1 MQANFSL
8 LQKLSVKIFE
18 IWLSKKSYKEIFED
32 ITSFNT
38 QHIVFTPNPEILLKT
53 KTDREFRDLLNKA
66 TYLTADW
73 IGLYIAFQIND
84 SPLKSALTPSPSPL
98 EEKEVLLNRIL
109 LFLWNI
115 ILLPYY
121 FFNLFF
127 RRNCLYKKYGERI
140 CGSDLTWDL
149 VPFAEKNNIKI
160 TIIDPYF
167 PKDLA
172 KCKAQETF
180 REDLLK
186 KFPKLEFDFF
196 VYKPEEKNKIIE
208 QIKNSSSKILFST
221 LWMKKQE
228 QSVVEIMDKCYN
240 IKLGLWIGSSFDY
253 FTWFQKR
260 APKIWR
266 SIGLE
271 WLYRLAT
278 WPQKIIRLKRL
289 WSAIVVFI
297 WEVLWSKN

>member
-1 MQANFSL
+1 M
-8 LQKLSVKIFE
+8 KIFS
-18 IWLSKKSYKEIFED
+18 IQLSQKKYKEIFED

-53 KTDREFRDLLNKA
+53 KTDSNFRELLNKA
-66 TYLTADW
+66 TYLTADG

-84 SPLKSALTPSPSPL
+84 SKYNSF
-98 EEKEVLLNRIL
+98 ID
-109 LFLWNI
+109 FL
-115 ILLPYY
+115 LLPYY

-127 RRNCLYKKYGERI
+127 RRNYLYKKYWERI

-186 KFPKLEFDFF
+186 KFPKLNFDFF
-196 VYKPEEKNKIIE
+196 VYKPEQKDKIIE
-208 QIKNSSSKILFST
+208 QIKNSDSKILFST

-228 QSVVEIMDKCYN
+228 QSVVEIMEKCYN

-260 APKIWR
+260 APKFWR
-266 SIGLE
+266 SIWLE

-278 WPQKIIRLKRL
+278 WPQKLTRLKRL
-289 WSAIVVFI
+289 WNAIVVFI
-297 WEVLWSKN
+297 WEVLKSK